1 MQARQSERNVPCA
14 SLSRNV
20 ASIAVSRTQCH
31 RFVNTLHAASYIICL
46 FSLNQRT
53 EMPIPDKTRVMH
65 SCSLDFAH
73 HVNDAHYTAQEERA
87 NFHILTLKSELLR
100 SADTGHLENSYIKP
114 QLSLTNINR
123 RAS

>member
-20 ASIAVSRTQCH
+20 
-31 RFVNTLHAASYIICL
+31 ASYIICL

-73 HVNDAHYTAQEERA
+73 HVNDAHYTAHEERA

-100 SADTGHLENSYIKP
+100 SADTGHAYPARKQNS
-114 QLSLTNINR
+114 
-123 RAS
+123 